1 VEMESNI
8 EFQRE
13 EELVALRRQLLEEQ
27 QERQRLLDQIA
38 RSEEKIAL
46 SEKELAWSREELARS
61 REKLAY
67 SEGHYRAIV
76 EQQDDLVVRFSPQR
90 KLIFVNPAYC
100 RYFGRKREE
109 LLGLDFFEFVP
120 NSDRQ
125 QIQDYIASFTP
136 ASPFAIAEHPVVRPD
151 GQIAW
156 LQWTDRAF
164 FDDEGNFTEF
174 QTVARDIT
182 DRRRAEEALAAEKER
197 LAVILRSI
205 TEAVIGV
212 DTEGHLVFLNPA
224 AQRLTG
230 WSEAAALAQPL
241 DKVVPLTRMP
251 AEKTKTPRSASSLV
265 QEVLTH
271 KRVIELTGTI
281 SLSSSSSFL
290 SSQKGEQD
298 EEQEQ
303 EQEQSAQNYPVRLTA
318 SPLRNEEEQVV
329 GVVLVLCDI
338 TEELKRAEE
347 QLKVSKLDAL
357 GELAG
362 GIAHDFNNLL
372 TSILG
377 NLSLVQSYLNL
388 ESSPVPVPTPTPSF
402 CATDTATSVSA
413 TVSVSASTEIELV
426 PALAICLQQMEQ
438 ACVQAKDLTNQLLTF
453 ARGGAPIKETAQ
465 LHQII
470 RTSANFVL
478 SGSNVEVEYNFD
490 PNLWEVEVDVG
501 QFSRVIQN
509 LVINGKQAMLPAGGK
524 IRLSA
529 YNVILDDSDVGG
541 VLPVASLPAAS
552 EKYVRVSVTDWGKGI
567 EEENLSRIF
576 NPYFTTKPGG
586 SGLGLAICYS
596 IIKKHGGHITVES
609 KLDFGTTFHVY
620 LPVLLAS
627 TSKPAVPVMPAIVTV
642 SSANT
647 TDITSA
653 AATVSSPASPGSGS
667 GSGVSSGVMPLHLP
681 FTAEV
686 GSESGGRS
694 ENGSSNR
701 RILVMDDEPAIR
713 LSLQRSLTRL
723 GYLVETASDGQEA
736 ISLYQKSSFDA
747 VIMDLTVSNGLGGKE
762 TMARLR
768 ALNPGVKGLVSSGYS
783 SDPVMANF
791 REYGFSGVLVK
802 PYRLK
807 ELADAIKR
815 LLPTS

>member
-1 VEMESNI
+1 MKPRTQTNI
-8 EFQRE
+8 IKEEEE
-13 EELVALRRQLLEEQ
+13 EELVALRCQLAEEQRKHQRLLEE
-27 QERQRLLDQIA
+27 LA
-38 RSEEKIAL
+38 R
-46 SEKELAWSREELARS
+46 SREELARS
-61 REKLAY
+61 REELVY
-67 SEGHYRAIV
+67 SEGQYRAIV
-76 EQQDDLVVRFSPQR
+76 EQQDDLVARFSSQR

-241 DKVVPLTRMP
+241 DKVVPLTTVT
-251 AEKTKTPRSASSLV
+251 AEKTKTPQSASSLV

-271 KRVIELTGTI
+271 KRGIELTGTI
-281 SLSSSSSFL
+281 SPLSLSSLTFLSSS
-290 SSQKGEQD
+290 QDEKNEEDEEQQDKQRKGEEHDTKDELQD
-298 EEQEQ
+298 EKEEQEQ
-303 EQEQSAQNYPVRLTA
+303 EQEQGEQNYPVRLIA
-318 SPLRNEEEQVV
+318 SPLWDENEQAV
-329 GVVLVLCDI
+329 GVVLVLWDI

-377 NLSLVQSYLNL
+377 NLSLAQSYLNL
-388 ESSPVPVPTPTPSF
+388 NPESSAS
-402 CATDTATSVSA
+402 ASA
-413 TVSVSASTEIELV
+413 TASDSATNSDGN
-426 PALAICLQQMEQ
+426 LAICLQQMEQ

-465 LHQII
+465 VSQII
-470 RTSANFVL
+470 RTSPNFIL
-478 SGSNVEVEYNFD
+478 SGSNVEAEYNFD
-490 PNLWEVEVDVG
+490 PDLWEVEVDVG

-529 YNVILDDSDVGG
+529 YNVILDDTAGGGG
-541 VLPVASLPAAS
+541 VLPVALPAAS
-552 EKYVRVSVTDWGKGI
+552 GKYVQVSVTDWGKGI
-567 EEENLSRIF
+567 EEENLPRIF

-596 IIKKHGGHITVES
+596 IVKKHGGHITVES

-620 LPVLLAS
+620 LPVLAS
-627 TSKPAVPVMPAIVTV
+627 APAAAVLVASSVPVVSVTPTLVTV
-642 SSANT
+642 TSSAT
-647 TDITSA
+647 TTTTPTT
-653 AATVSSPASPGSGS
+653 ATLSSSSSLATAFSSPSDLSVLGGEGDRDGIEVASPYLPLKAEAGSERGSGS
-667 GSGVSSGVMPLHLP
+667 GG
-681 FTAEV
+681 
-686 GSESGGRS
+686 S
-694 ENGSSNR
+694 ENGSSSR

-723 GYLVETASDGQEA
+723 GYLVETASDGQELLA
-736 ISLYQKSSFDA
+736 CIRNRHLMPSLW
-747 VIMDLTVSNGLGGKE
+747 T
-762 TMARLR
+762 
-768 ALNPGVKGLVSSGYS
+768 
-783 SDPVMANF
+783 
-791 REYGFSGVLVK
+791 
-802 PYRLK
+802 
-807 ELADAIKR
+807 
-815 LLPTS
+815 